1 MPHFTAQPTFFTIH
15 GLTQNPAGYMRVLHF
30 YKTYI
35 TDTKGGVE
43 QFIYQL
49 INSVSALGVSSEV
62 LALSADKSAETVQF
76 SGHTVHRAP
85 LDLQLASTG
94 FSFSAI
100 RRFSE
105 LAKDADVIHYHFP
118 WPFMDVVHFASRI
131 KKPTVVTYH
140 SDIVRQKNLLKLYQP
155 LMHAFLR
162 RVNRIVATSPNYLA
176 SSKVLNRYQNKTSI
190 VPIGLDETVYPLPS
204 DERMKYWRQRLG
216 ERFFL
221 FVGMLRYY
229 KGLHTLLSALPG
241 LDYPV
246 VIVGNGPEEM
256 ALKQQ
261 AEDLGLKQL
270 HFVGSVNEEDKM
282 ALLKLSY
289 AFVFP
294 SHLRSE
300 AFGISLLEAAMAA
313 KPLISC
319 EIGSGTSFI
328 NQNEE
333 TGLVI
338 PPENPQA
345 LKNALQYLW
354 NNQQSA
360 EIMGRNA
367 RKRYLDCFTADK
379 MAADYS
385 TIYHQVVSDSSV

>member
-1 MPHFTAQPTFFTIH
+1 
-15 GLTQNPAGYMRVLHF
+15 MRVLHF

-35 TDTKGGVE
+35 TDSKGGVE

-49 INSVSALGVSSEV
+49 INSVSSQGVSSEV
-62 LALSADKSAETVQF
+62 LSLSKDKTAGTTEF
-76 SGHTVHRAP
+76 AGHRVHRAP
-85 LDLQLASTG
+85 LNFQLASTG

-100 RRFSE
+100 QRFRL
-105 LAKDADVIHYHFP
+105 LANAADVIHYHFP

-155 LMHAFLR
+155 LMHAFLG
-162 RVNRIVATSPNYLA
+162 RVDRIVATSPNYLA
-176 SSKVLNRYQNKTSI
+176 TSEVLNRYKEKTSI
-190 VPIGLDETVYPLPS
+190 IPIGLDESMYPLPAKEKL
-204 DERMKYWRQRLG
+204 DFWRQRLG
-216 ERFFL
+216 QRFFL

-229 KGLHTLLSALPG
+229 KGLHTLLMSLKD

-246 VIVGNGPEEM
+246 VIVGSGPEEA

-261 AEDLGLKQL
+261 AESLGLKQL
-270 HFVGSVNEEDKM
+270 YFAGALEDEDKM

-300 AFGISLLEAAMAA
+300 AFGISLLEAAMAG

-328 NQNEE
+328 NQHQE

-338 PPENPQA
+338 PPENPLKLKEA
-345 LKNALQYLW
+345 LTELW
-354 NNQQSA
+354 SNPERA
-360 EIMGRNA
+360 AAMGENA
-367 RKRYLDCFTADK
+367 RSRYLKHFTADK
-379 MAADYS
+379 MAADYAN
-385 TIYHQVVSDSSV
+385 IYRELII